1 VIIPDNRQVLAF
13 LWQDKTLVRFLTT
26 AYHMRPNPENFTIQP
41 RRRPYCP
48 RTRTPYRDMITEVW
62 GQLPVR
68 ELAVPTATADYNL
81 YMGGVDIAD
90 QRRSYYSTQLQVVR
104 TWMPIF
110 FWLLDTTI
118 INSFLLAGQTMSSDR
133 NPQWSVHSKFRE
145 RLAWDL
151 VEQGFQQLNPT
162 HSQQLQSL
170 PPPPTLKP
178 HGRYC
183 AGITP
188 PGNNSQ
194 SRAKGYVTKHTAL
207 PTMRKDPVRH
217 NLIRNETKKAPQLC
231 FLCRFLSKCS
241 PNTSQHDAF
250 ISAPNGPHG
259 SVRRTHFI
267 CNYCSISDTQISLCK
282 DFCFDFF
289 HICNQ
294 YLYSTCHI

>member
-1 VIIPDNRQVLAF
+1 
-13 LWQDKTLVRFLTT
+13 
-26 AYHMRPNPENFTIQP
+26 MRHNPENFTIRA
-41 RRRPYCP
+41 RRRPHCP
-48 RTRTPYRDMITEVW
+48 RTRTTYRDLITEVW

-68 ELAVPTATADYNL
+68 ELAVPTATADNNL
-81 YMGGVDIAD
+81 YMGRVDIAD
-90 QRRSYYSTQLQVVR
+90 QRRSYYFTQLQVVR

-118 INSFLLAGQTMSSDR
+118 INSFLLASQTMSSDR

-145 RLAWDL
+145 RLACDL
-151 VEQGFQQLNPT
+151 VAQGFEQLNPT
-162 HSQQLQSL
+162 HSQPLQSL

-207 PTMRKDPVRH
+207 PTIRKDPVRH

-231 FLCRFLSKCS
+231 FLCGFLWKCP

-259 SVRRTHFI
+259 RVRRTHFI
-267 CNYCSISDTQISLCK
+267 CNYCSISDGQISLFK

-289 HICNQ
+289 HICN
-294 YLYSTCHI
+294 